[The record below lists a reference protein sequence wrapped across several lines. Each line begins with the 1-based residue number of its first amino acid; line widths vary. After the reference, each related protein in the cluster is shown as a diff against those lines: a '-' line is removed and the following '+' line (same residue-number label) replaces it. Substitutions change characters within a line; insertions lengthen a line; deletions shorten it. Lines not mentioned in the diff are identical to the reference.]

1 MPRSPF
7 RLLPLQHT
15 PKHRRC
21 FDSKGVVAADFLTRT
36 PCRAKRRRE
45 RNIVLS
51 RSKTHTPHCS
61 RNRHQTIPTKVSPRP
76 TDKILNTLG
85 LHPVSHRRLHIIHHH
100 GICKID
106 IWTQFRDGL
115 KVENR
120 LDVLGLLVERY
131 ILLAGSRANVQG
143 LRDAARTYNELFNL
157 VDFDERLFEIG
168 VRLENI
174 DDKLE
179 VLWADLEAE
188 EREEQ
193 KSSKVIRMEVILFFG
208 REILLRTVRKRNSQ
222 R

>member
-1 MPRSPF
+1 M
-7 RLLPLQHT
+7 
-15 PKHRRC
+15 
-21 FDSKGVVAADFLTRT
+21 
-36 PCRAKRRRE
+36 
-45 RNIVLS
+45 
-51 RSKTHTPHCS
+51 
-61 RNRHQTIPTKVSPRP
+61 
-76 TDKILNTLG
+76 
-85 LHPVSHRRLHIIHHH
+85 
-100 GICKID
+100 
-106 IWTQFRDGL
+106 
-115 KVENR
+115 
-120 LDVLGLLVERY
+120 DVLGLLVERY